1 MNDKQDYRN
10 RDTRIGD
17 VKRRPG
23 IGVADVQIKKE
34 EVDHVSVKQA
44 ICQISQNAR
53 KEKRERYIPPQVRPP
68 VSHQQNCHD
77 DQCDEGNYDE
87 ESVVA
92 LERSK
97 RCAGIGDVNQIEE
110 VRHYTA
116 SIVRAYRSQ
125 YPPLRQLVQSVERK
139 REKEDELH
147 VDCLSFRAKRSGVE
161 ESRSNIEGKF
171 TGCLDFAR
179 HNDLMRAHHAL
190 APIAQIR
197 VRFTRADSRPMSPAA
212 GAFFV
217 RRFRY

>member
-1 MNDKQDYRN
+1 MNDKQDNRN

-23 IGVADVQIKKE
+23 IGVADVQIKKKK
-34 EVDHVSVKQA
+34 VDHVSVKQA
-44 ICQISQNAR
+44 ICQISQNAG
-53 KEKRERYIPPQVRPP
+53 KEKRQRYIPPQVRPP

-97 RCAGIGDVNQIEE
+97 RRAGIGDVNQIEE
-110 VRHYTA
+110 ITHYA
-116 SIVRAYRSQ
+116 ESIVRAYRSL
-125 YPPLRQLVQSVERK
+125 YPLLRQLVQSVERK

-179 HNDLMRAHHAL
+179 HDNLMRAHHAF
-190 APIAQIR
+190 ATIAQIR
-197 VRFTRADSRPMSPAA
+197 VCLARADSRPMSPAA